1 MAAVIE
7 TQAQTAVREPASAEE
22 QRLPRVA
29 NLPRTLDAQQRELAA
44 MARANEPLSG
54 QRFQLHTANALY
66 LAQEELERRMSP
78 AGGIENKLPKM
89 SRSKAVRSLMDSE
102 YFGRFCA
109 NQKDA
114 EGMARL
120 FEGEMGAM
128 NAMRQFGAAIRQ
140 VEREKNLR
148 QSAPEPARQIGG
160 ALPEQSM

>member
-7 TQAQTAVREPASAEE
+7 KQAQTAVREPASAEE

-29 NLPRTLDAQQRELAA
+29 NLPKTLDAQQRVLAE
-44 MARANEPLSG
+44 MALGNEPLNG

-102 YFGRFCA
+102 YFDRFCA

-114 EGMARL
+114 EGVARL
-120 FEGEMGAM
+120 FEGDMGAM

-148 QSAPEPARQIGG
+148 QSAPEPARQVGDAI
-160 ALPEQSM
+160 PEHSM

>member
-7 TQAQTAVREPASAEE
+7 KQTQTAVREPASAEE
-22 QRLPRVA
+22 QKLPRVA
-29 NLPRTLDAQQRELAA
+29 NLPKTLDAQQRVLAE
-44 MARANEPLSG
+44 MARANEPLNG

-102 YFGRFCA
+102 YFDRFCA

-114 EGMARL
+114 EGMACL
-120 FEGEMGAM
+120 FEGDLGAM

-148 QSAPEPARQIGG
+148 QSAPEPARQVGG
-160 ALPEQSM
+160 AAPEHGM

>member
-1 MAAVIE
+1 MAIRIE
-7 TQAQTAVREPASAEE
+7 QQAPAKARETKVPKE
-22 QRLPRVA
+22 QRTLSVAGLPK
-29 NLPRTLDAQQRELAA
+29 TLDAEKLALA
-44 MARANEPLSG
+44 DMARAKEPLYG

-89 SRSKAVRSLMDSE
+89 SRSRAVRSLMDSE
-102 YFGRFCA
+102 YFDRFCD

-120 FEGEMGAM
+120 FEGELGAM

-140 VEREKNLR
+140 VEREKNQR
-148 QSAPEPARQIGG
+148 QSAPEPTMQVGG
-160 ALPEQSM
+160 ALPKQSM